1 MAYFVH
7 ETADI
12 DSGVLIGAS
21 ARIWH
26 YAQVRGGANIGEGC
40 IIGRGAYVGNGV
52 HVGQNSKIQNYALV
66 YEPAFIEEGVFIGPS
81 AVLTNDLFPRAV
93 TPKLALKDGSD
104 WDAVGVTVRQ
114 GASIGARAV
123 CIAPIVIGKW
133 AMVAA
138 GAVVTKDV
146 PDFALVVGVP
156 AKQTGWV
163 GKQGQPLDVVEAG
176 IFSCPVDGTR
186 YRLISPNTLEEITP
200 I

>member
-1 MAYFVH
+1 MGAFVH
-7 ETADI
+7 QTAEVDDGAI
-12 DSGVLIGAS
+12 IGDDAK
-21 ARIWH
+21 IWH
-26 YAQVRGGANIGEGC
+26 FVHVRGGANIGSGS
-40 IIGRGAYVGNGV
+40 IIGRGAYIGAEVTVGKNC
-52 HVGQNSKIQNYALV
+52 KIQNYALV
-66 YEPAFIEEGVFIGPS
+66 YEPAFIEDGVFIGPA

-123 CIAPIVIGKW
+123 CIAPVVIGKW

-138 GAVVTKDV
+138 GAVVAKDV

-156 AKQTGWV
+156 AKQIAWV
-163 GKQGQPLDVVEAG
+163 GKQGQPLKEVETG
-176 IFSCPVDGTR
+176 IFSCPVDGTQ

-200 I
+200 T